1 MDAKLVKL
9 NNFLYISIQVHCL
22 YSPRDCWYSIMP
34 ILHILRT
41 FKISLKSSWSQSKK
55 FQIHCNNEL
64 LNFFF
69 LVQVIFIVWSIE
81 GEFRVHLIIEK
92 RLKNLFCFSIIKF
105 KGQGVYS
112 QNFLRKFVRFLRYDD
127 IDMENV
133 VFLRH
138 NFYRIGMMTLINLEN
153 VCEEDFL

>member
-1 MDAKLVKL
+1 
-9 NNFLYISIQVHCL
+9 
-22 YSPRDCWYSIMP
+22 
-34 ILHILRT
+34 
-41 FKISLKSSWSQSKK
+41 
-55 FQIHCNNEL
+55 
-64 LNFFF
+64 
-69 LVQVIFIVWSIE
+69 
-81 GEFRVHLIIEK
+81 
-92 RLKNLFCFSIIKF
+92 
-105 KGQGVYS
+105 VYS